1 MTSLVEAVLDIIH
14 PTPVFIVGSAV
25 AAEEAGLPNAFDDID
40 VFCPSAESLM
50 VAATRLQL
58 EGYAPQDHR
67 VLLRWQRY
75 GIGNFHTNSL
85 KLDAPNMPVVNL
97 VYKKQGGHPL
107 RSLTQVIES
116 FDFGLLAQGWSVATK
131 QYLDLRLSYFP
142 DLEVDWPL
150 PLMPSKRADWSQ
162 GFIGRYDSMRQFG
175 RYAKYHNYG
184 YDMSA
189 VKPDLLACYES
200 LADYHSGKLSN
211 DSAAA
216 ATIYSMVAGHIE
228 RDEFDM
234 LTKASQSLEYSST
247 FEQILESL

>member
-1 MTSLVEAVLDIIH
+1 MASLVEAVLDIIH

-75 GIGNFHTNSL
+75 GIGSFHTNSL
-85 KLDAPNMPVVNL
+85 KMKADHMPVVNL
-97 VYKKQGGHPL
+97 VFKKQGGHPL

-116 FDFGLLAQGWSVATK
+116 FDFGLLAQGYNAADK
-131 QYLDLRLSYFP
+131 RYLDLRSSYFP
-142 DLEVDWPL
+142 DLDTDGPL
-150 PLMPSKRADWSQ
+150 PLMPSKRADWSE
-162 GFIGRYDSMRQFG
+162 GFIGKYDSMRQFG

-184 YDMSA
+184 YDMTA
-189 VKPDLLACYES
+189 VKPDLLDCYTS
-200 LADYHSGKLSN
+200 LADYHRSKPT
-211 DSAAA
+211 DEAAAA
-216 ATIYSMVAGHIE
+216 ATIYSMIARHIE
-228 RDEFDM
+228 HDEFDM
-234 LTKASQSLEYSST
+234 LAKASATLEYSST

>member
-1 MTSLVEAVLDIIH
+1 MASLVETVLDIVH

-97 VYKKQGGHPL
+97 VYRKQGGHPL

-116 FDFGLLAQGWSVATK
+116 FDFGLLAQGYSIATK
-131 QYLDLRLSYFP
+131 QYLDLRSSYFP
-142 DLEVDWPL
+142 GLPIDGPL
-150 PLMPSKRADWSQ
+150 PLMPSKRADWSE

-184 YDMSA
+184 YDMTA
-189 VKPDLLACYES
+189 VKPDLLDCYTS
-200 LADYHSGKLSN
+200 LADYHRSKPT
-211 DSAAA
+211 DEAAA
-216 ATIYSMVAGHIE
+216 AVAIYSMIAGHIE
-228 RDEFDM
+228 HDEFDM
-234 LTKASQSLEYSST
+234 LAKASATLEYSST

>member
-116 FDFGLLAQGWSVATK
+116 FDFGLLAQGYSIATK
-131 QYLDLRLSYFP
+131 QYLDLRSSYFP
-142 DLEVDWPL
+142 GLPIDGPL
-150 PLMPSKRADWSQ
+150 PLMPSKRADWSE

-184 YDMSA
+184 YDMTA
-189 VKPDLLACYES
+189 VKPDLLNCYLS
-200 LADYHSGKLSN
+200 LAEYHQGKRSD

-216 ATIYSMVAGHIE
+216 ATIYSKIASHIE
-228 RDEFDM
+228 YDEFDM
-234 LTKASQSLEYSST
+234 LTQASQSLEYSST